1 MVKGGAVLPLR
12 YFDPYAEQSS
22 AFAGND
28 VLGVNGLEVRPKIGG
43 KASQKAAKRLKRTTR
58 RVKGF
63 TKFTA
68 KGGFTQFAA
77 KGGFTKFA
85 AKGGFIP
92 SIMEPFII
100 GCSKYIVPL
109 AALSG
114 WKLQNRP
121 TTRKSKHQK

>member
-68 KGGFTQFAA
+68 KGGFT
-77 KGGFTKFA
+77 KFA